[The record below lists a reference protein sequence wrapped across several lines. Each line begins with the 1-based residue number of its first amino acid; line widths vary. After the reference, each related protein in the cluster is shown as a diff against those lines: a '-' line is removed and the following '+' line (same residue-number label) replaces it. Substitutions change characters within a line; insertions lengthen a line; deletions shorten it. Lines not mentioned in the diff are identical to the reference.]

1 MGSGEKTTIKYRSFR
16 DLPKLVL
23 KPRTC
28 RQDTCN
34 SLLQVLEFSMR
45 SKSQSKKNGLSSVE
59 GESQVGGSDPRTGQ
73 DHGEV
78 PE

>member
-1 MGSGEKTTIKYRSFR
+1 MRTGGTTTLKYRSFR
-16 DLPKLVL
+16 DLPILVL
-23 KPRTC
+23 KPRTH

-59 GESQVGGSDPRTGQ
+59 GESQVGGSGPRTGQ
-73 DHGEV
+73 DHDEV

>member
-1 MGSGEKTTIKYRSFR
+1 MRTGGTTTLKYRSFR

-23 KPRTC
+23 KPRTH

-34 SLLQVLEFSMR
+34 SLLQVLEFSVR
-45 SKSQSKKNGLSSVE
+45 SKSQSKKTGLSSVE
-59 GESQVGGSDPRTGQ
+59 GESQVGGSGPRTGQ